1 MKRDM
6 KNVTR
11 DMKNV
16 TRLTTWKVEL
26 VENRIPTNRR
36 DFVLMF
42 NLVLLWV
49 F

>member
-16 TRLTTWKVEL
+16 TRLTPWQVAL
-26 VENRIPTNRR
+26 VDNIIPTNRR
-36 DFVLMF
+36 DFVLML